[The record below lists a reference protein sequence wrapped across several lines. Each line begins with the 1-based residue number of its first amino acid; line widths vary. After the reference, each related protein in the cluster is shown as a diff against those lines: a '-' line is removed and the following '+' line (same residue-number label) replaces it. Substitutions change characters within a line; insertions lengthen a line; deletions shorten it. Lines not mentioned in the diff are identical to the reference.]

1 MRMNRKIDL
10 RSERA
15 YWVVRNGI
23 GDASPQLPGSLDCE
37 VAIVGA
43 GISGALMARELMRH
57 GVRDLVI
64 LDRRDRALGSTSAS
78 TALLQYEIDVPLI
91 ELDRRIGMEK
101 AARAYLA
108 CAEAVDIAESV
119 AAETGTDVGF
129 RRRNSLYLAAR
140 KDDMRQFESELTARR
155 GIGLPVRILDRDALR
170 TQFGMDRPGALWSAQ
185 AAELDPVRFTR
196 ALLDGANTLG
206 ARCFSNTVVKS
217 IESTSDGVTLTCD
230 DSQKGQR
237 VGAVVGPEANA
248 DRIAQAA
255 QAKAKRAAAKTRSGK
270 GRTRAKKSA
279 VASGRPRSKQYPVV
293 RARAVVICGGYEALS
308 MLPRRYATLH
318 STYALVTEPAA
329 DPSIAAA
336 RPLIWEAARPYLYSR
351 ATQDGR
357 TIMGGE
363 DMPYRSAKARDAQLS
378 RKVGALMKKGRRLLG
393 PLPPPAYAWAGTFG
407 ESPDGLPLIGRV
419 PGWHSRVQVAMCLGG
434 NGTVYAVQAAR
445 MIAAALGGARHELH
459 NVFGFERLHR

>member
-1 MRMNRKIDL
+1 MPMNRKLDL

-23 GDASPQLPGSLDCE
+23 DDASPQLPGSLDCE

-43 GISGALMARELMRH
+43 GISGALVARELMRH

-108 CAEAVDIAESV
+108 CAEAVDIAESI
-119 AAETGTDVGF
+119 ATETATDVGF

-196 ALLDGANTLG
+196 ALLDGANALG
-206 ARCFSNTVVKS
+206 ARCYSNTVVKS
-217 IESTSDGVTLTCD
+217 IASSADGVTLTCD
-230 DSQKGQR
+230 DSQKGHR

-248 DRIAQAA
+248 DRIAQLA
-255 QAKAKRAAAKTRSGK
+255 QAKAKRAAAKTRSTK
-270 GRTRAKKSA
+270 A
-279 VASGRPRSKQYPVV
+279 RPRPRGKQYPVV

-336 RPLIWEAARPYLYSR
+336 RPLVWEAARPYLYSR
-351 ATQDGR
+351 ATPDGR
-357 TIMGGE
+357 TLIGGE
-363 DMPYRSAKARDAQLS
+363 DLPYRSAKARDAQLS
-378 RKVGALMKKGRRLLG
+378 RKVAALMKKGRRLLG

-407 ESPDGLPLIGRV
+407 ESPDSLPLIGVV

-434 NGTVYAVQAAR
+434 NGIIYAVQAAR
-445 MIAAALGGARHELH
+445 MIASALGGARHDLH